1 MDQLQLA
8 ILNLSVAECDRT
20 GMGTLRV
27 IDRRNDPGVDFP
39 DALQRSHKAFTGQVL
54 ASLPGALLED
64 DGASPT
70 NIGPVADR
78 GIRGIFGYDLV
89 LQLATR
95 GHNGR
100 KGGRRVD
107 VYRKNDV

>member
-27 IDRRNDPGVDFP
+27 IARRNDPGVDFP

-54 ASLPGALLED
+54 ARLPGALLED
-64 DGASPT
+64 DGASHT
-70 NIGPVADR
+70 NIGHVADR
-78 GIRGIFGYDLV
+78 GIRGIFGHE
-89 LQLATR
+89 QT
-95 GHNGR
+95 GR
-100 KGGRRVD
+100 AAGWEGGWQKV
-107 VYRKNDV
+107 